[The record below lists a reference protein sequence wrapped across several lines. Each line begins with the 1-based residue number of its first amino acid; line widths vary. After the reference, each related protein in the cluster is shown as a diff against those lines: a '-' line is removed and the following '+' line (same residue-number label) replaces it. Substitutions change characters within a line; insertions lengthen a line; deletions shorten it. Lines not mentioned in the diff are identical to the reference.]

1 MNEKIEQ
8 IADALE
14 WDASSLT
21 LDTRLDQ
28 LQWDSM
34 AMLTVVAIAR
44 ANGKTVSGAQIR
56 EMQTVGDL
64 LSVI

>member
-64 LSVI
+64 LSAI

>member
-1 MNEKIEQ
+1 MNDKIEQ

-64 LSVI
+64 LSAI